1 VSARPASPGRAAE
14 ARKLGL
20 WSCVALV
27 VGNMIGSG
35 IFLLPVSLAP
45 FGAISLIGWAF
56 TAAGAVCFALVFA
69 RLAAM
74 IPKAG
79 GPFAYTRAGFGDF
92 PAFWIAWGYWT
103 ALWSGDTA
111 IAVACVSYAG
121 LFFPPLR
128 GSGMA
133 PAAACIGIVWLLAA
147 VNLCGVR
154 SAGRVQNAT
163 TIVKLIP
170 LIALATVGL
179 FWVKLEHFTPFNA
192 SGQSPFA
199 AVSAVAT
206 LTLWSFLG
214 LESATVPAGDVHD
227 PQRTIPRATV
237 IGTLLTTVVYI
248 LGTVAVM
255 GIMSREELA
264 TSGAPFADAAGSIW
278 GGWASYAVGFG
289 AVVSCFGALNGWI
302 LLTGQLPAA
311 AAREGLFPRRFGSA
325 NRFGA
330 PAFAIVTSSCLMT
343 ALIVFNYSGSK
354 GLIGIFNF
362 VILLATL
369 STLVPYAFSALVPL
383 LYRGPDD
390 PGSGPPHVSVR
401 SSIVP
406 VLAFLY
412 AVWATYGSGAE
423 TVLYGFVLLLLG
435 IPVYVWLK
443 RERAPTMGVT
453 SQ

>member
-1 VSARPASPGRAAE
+1 MSSRPDSSPGRAPE
-14 ARKLGL
+14 VRKLGL

-35 IFLLPVSLAP
+35 IFLLPASLAP
-45 FGAISLIGWAF
+45 FGAISLVGWVF
-56 TAAGAVCFALVFA
+56 TAGGAICLALVFA
-69 RLAAM
+69 RLATM

-92 PAFWIAWGYWT
+92 AAFWIAWGYWI
-103 ALWSGDTA
+103 ALWSGNTA

-121 LFFPPLR
+121 VFFPPLG

-133 PAAACIGIVWLLAA
+133 PAVACICVVWLLAA
-147 VNLCGVR
+147 VNVRGVR

-170 LIALATVGL
+170 LFALATVGL
-179 FWVKLEHFTPFNA
+179 FWVKPEHFTPFNA
-192 SGQSPFA
+192 SGQSAFA

-227 PQRTIPRATV
+227 PRRTIPRATL

-248 LGTVAVM
+248 LGTVVVM
-255 GIMSREELA
+255 GIMPREQLA
-264 TSGAPFADAAGSIW
+264 ASGAPFADAAGSIW

-289 AVVSCFGALNGWI
+289 AVVSCFGALNGWM

-311 AAREGLFPRRFGSA
+311 AAREGLFPRRFGSV

-330 PAFAIVTSSCLMT
+330 PAFAIVSSACLMT

-362 VILLATL
+362 IILLATL
-369 STLVPYAFSALVPL
+369 ANLVPYAFSALVPL
-383 LYRGPDD
+383 LYRATDD
-390 PGSGPPHVSVR
+390 SGPTPSRFSFR
-401 SSIVP
+401 SAVVP

-412 AVWATYGSGAE
+412 SVWATYGSGPE

-443 RERAPTMGVT
+443 RESA
-453 SQ
+453 